1 MRKFKLINAEGQ
13 EFDLMRKDAFFF
25 SPSGLG
31 YEMQF
36 DTTPAGYDFIELD
49 SEMLQKTV
57 SGSMVFAGYE
67 QYEEF
72 ALFISK
78 ELLQLAYQPFEE
90 WRYINC
96 KIARL
101 TKGEKESGSH
111 RLISDVDFLCLS
123 TWYESL
129 KVVNTEVDPGI
140 GKTYSY
146 HYPYSYTDQ
155 AVKNIRVDIT
165 GSIPSYCRLNIIGPC
180 LNPSWALTQGK
191 EVLIR
196 GKVFAEIIEG
206 HKLVVDS
213 SPARLEIAEYTKE
226 GSFVQ
231 NLYQK
236 SDFSTSRFVIL
247 PVGKSTLNFSH
258 DRNEIIEAYLEVEQL
273 ARTV

>member
-57 SGSMVFAGYE
+57 SGSVVFAGYE

-72 ALFISK
+72 ALFVSK
-78 ELLQLAYQPFEE
+78 EPLQLAYQPLEE

-129 KVVNTEVDPGI
+129 KVVNTEVDPGDREDI
-140 GKTYSY
+140 QLSLSIQLYRSGREK
-146 HYPYSYTDQ
+146 YPGGYNREYT
-155 AVKNIRVDIT
+155 
-165 GSIPSYCRLNIIGPC
+165 
-180 LNPSWALTQGK
+180 
-191 EVLIR
+191 VL
-196 GKVFAEIIEG
+196 
-206 HKLVVDS
+206 L
-213 SPARLEIAEYTKE
+213 PAEYHRAVFE
-226 GSFVQ
+226 SFLGSDPGQ
-231 NLYQK
+231 GGPDPWK
-236 SDFSTSRFVIL
+236 SVCGNYRRPQAGGGQL
-247 PVGKSTLNFSH
+247 PGT
-258 DRNEIIEAYLEVEQL
+258 A
-273 ARTV
+273 